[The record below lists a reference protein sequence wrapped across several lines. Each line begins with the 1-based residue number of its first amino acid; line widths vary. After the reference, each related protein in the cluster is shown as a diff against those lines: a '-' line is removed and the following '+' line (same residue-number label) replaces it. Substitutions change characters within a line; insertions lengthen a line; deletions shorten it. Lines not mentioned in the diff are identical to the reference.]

1 MCRGHNYLVVKY
13 LWYPP
18 GTKNYVAEGGSVALL
33 ERNCFMGIKEV
44 QRAV

>member
-18 GTKNYVAEGGSVALL
+18 GTKNYVAEGGSVAFL